1 MRESPLA
8 RQVGATLI
16 SGERLSAKPA
26 NGRHAGYARSV
37 MPYTLPAPVHSEL
50 IIKKSRF
57 WGCVESVPDRTAALA
72 RVAQWRAEHP
82 SATHVCWALMAGGH
96 SAAHDDG
103 EPGGT
108 AGRPMLEVLRHQDL
122 EGVLATVVRYYGGTP
137 LGAGGLV
144 RAYTD
149 SVAQALLK
157 AEKIPVVRHQ
167 TLRCVLPYALEGW
180 LRGELASHSASLV
193 DVVHGAGVRA
203 TWRAPETQA
212 AALVSCINDA
222 GHGNVVW
229 LGAPDGIDG

>member
-1 MRESPLA
+1 
-8 RQVGATLI
+8 
-16 SGERLSAKPA
+16 
-26 NGRHAGYARSV
+26 

-50 IIKKSRF
+50 VIKKSRF
-57 WGCVESVPDRTAALA
+57 LGCVESVPDRSAALA
-72 RVAQWRAEHP
+72 RVAQLRTQHP

-96 SAAHDDG
+96 SAANDDG

-122 EGVLATVVRYYGGTP
+122 DGVLATVVRYYGGTP

-157 AEKIPVVRHQ
+157 AEKTPVVRQQ

-180 LRGELASHSASLV
+180 LRRELDAHSASLL
-193 DVVHGAGVRA
+193 DMAHGEGVSA
-203 TWRAPETQA
+203 TLLVPEAQA
-212 AALVSCINDA
+212 ATLVRRINDA
-222 GHGNVVW
+222 GQGQVVW
-229 LGAPDGIDG
+229 LDTPLDAGG

>member
-1 MRESPLA
+1 
-8 RQVGATLI
+8 
-16 SGERLSAKPA
+16 
-26 NGRHAGYARSV
+26 
-37 MPYTLPAPVHSEL
+37 MPYALQAPVHSEL
-50 IIKKSRF
+50 VIKKSRF
-57 WGCVESVPDRTAALA
+57 IGCVETVSDRAAALS
-72 RVAQWRAEHP
+72 RVAQLRAEHP

-96 SAAHDDG
+96 SAANDDG

-157 AEKIPVVRHQ
+157 AEKVAVIRHT

-180 LRGELASHSASLV
+180 LRRELDAHGASLQEALHGEGVTVTLRLPSANV
-193 DVVHGAGVRA
+193 D
-203 TWRAPETQA
+203 
-212 AALVSCINDA
+212 ALTARINDA
-222 GHGNVVW
+222 GQGKVEWVKDPASDD
-229 LGAPDGIDG
+229 GA

>member
-1 MRESPLA
+1 
-8 RQVGATLI
+8 
-16 SGERLSAKPA
+16 
-26 NGRHAGYARSV
+26 
-37 MPYTLPAPVHSEL
+37 MPYTLPSPVHSEL

-57 WGCVESVPDRTAALA
+57 LGCVESVPHRTAALA
-72 RVAQWRAEHP
+72 RVAQLRAEHP

-96 SAAHDDG
+96 SAANDDG

-149 SVAQALLK
+149 SVAQALLM
-157 AEKIPVVRHQ
+157 AEKMPVVRHQ

-180 LRGELASHSASLV
+180 LRRELDAHSASLV
-193 DVVHGAGVRA
+193 DVTHGAGVSA
-203 TWRAPETQA
+203 TLRVPEAQAP
-212 AALVSCINDA
+212 ALVSRINDA
-222 GHGNVVW
+222 GQGKVVW
-229 LGAPDGIDG
+229 LGEPDHSEDGASGG